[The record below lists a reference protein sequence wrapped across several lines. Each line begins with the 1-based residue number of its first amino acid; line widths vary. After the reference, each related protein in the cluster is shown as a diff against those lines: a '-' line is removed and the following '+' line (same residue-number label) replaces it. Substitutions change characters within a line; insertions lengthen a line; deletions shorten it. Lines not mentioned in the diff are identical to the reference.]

1 MTIRSL
7 PFALSLAAVT
17 LLPLMGM
24 AQDASVAPPV
34 GIPPPADA
42 PATPIFGTID
52 SVSGLSQDQLPPEV
66 KILQSIEKEIKAK
79 YKKQVYSRSQVP
91 SLFFTTSQ
99 YALLREARVGF
110 NTRVPT
116 MQDLK
121 DSADPNDPNYRPPH
135 SLREVSLAGI
145 LYNKADD
152 WVVYMNGTRITP
164 NAIPAEVVDIK
175 VYKDFIE
182 LKWYDQVTA
191 QIYPIRLRPNQ
202 RFNIDSK
209 VFLPGRTQS

>member
-1 MTIRSL
+1 MTMRTL
-7 PFALSLAAVT
+7 PFVMSLAAVS
-17 LLPLMGM
+17 LLPMAVM
-24 AQDASVAPPV
+24 AQEGAAV
-34 GIPPPADA
+34 PPAATPPAGDA

-79 YKKQVYSRSQVP
+79 YKKQVYTRSQVP

-121 DSADPNDPNYRPPH
+121 DSGDPNDPNYRPPR

-152 WVVYMNGTRITP
+152 WVIYMNGTRITP
-164 NAIPAEVVDIK
+164 DAIPAEVVDIK
-175 VYKDFIE
+175 VYKEYIE
-182 LKWYDQVTA
+182 MKWYDQATA

-209 VFLPGRTQS
+209 IFLPGRTQS